1 MGGGRSGGEA
11 GGRKERL
18 AGQDCSWDTGVK
30 EDSKGVRGAA
40 QDEPETL
47 GALPPLQSALGPP
60 ART

>member
-11 GGRKERL
+11 RGRKERL
-18 AGQDCSWDTGVK
+18 AGQDCSWDNGVK

>member
-1 MGGGRSGGEA
+1 MG